1 MSIGENIRKYRVG
14 KQITQK
20 ELASEIGVTQSMIAQ
35 IERGTK
41 TLTLPLGKEM
51 ARALD
56 VNLEDLTKWIGVV
69 I

>member
-35 IERGTK
+35 IERETK
-41 TLTLPLGKEM
+41 TLTLPLGKEI

-56 VNLEDLTKWIGVV
+56 VNLESLTKWIGVV